1 MTELG
6 EYPQLKQLMTMSTLS
21 GDLQTPIPHDP
32 DHILSPLNGWQAI
45 ASSVLGT
52 SHQKRGQPCQ
62 DAHAWDILGPGWIVA
77 AVADGAG
84 SASLSDVGAQVA
96 TQTAVEQIK
105 RQWDKL
111 EAEQTEVCWEELLGE
126 VLEQAQNA
134 IAAESLSRD
143 IEVRQLAST
152 LLILVANSQK
162 VAVAQVGD
170 GAVVIGDRQGH
181 LTALTQ
187 PENGE
192 YANETTFLISPNALE
207 SAQIKVWEGEIAH
220 FALFSDGLQR
230 LALKLPEGN
239 PHAPFFTPLFRFVDQ
254 MEDAEAAQSQLEEF
268 LAHPRITERTDDDLT
283 MVLASLKSMKH
294 S

>member
-6 EYPQLKQLMTMSTLS
+6 VTIHALNEPMTMSTLS

-62 DAHAWDILGPGWIVA
+62 DAHAWDILGPGLVVA

-96 TQTAVEQIK
+96 TRTAVEQIK
-105 RQWDKL
+105 RQWDRL
-111 EAEQTEVCWEELLGE
+111 AAEQSEVCWEPLLGE
-126 VLEQAQNA
+126 VLEHAQNA
-134 IAAESLSRD
+134 IAAESLTRD
-143 IEVRQLAST
+143 VEVRQLATT
-152 LLILVANSQK
+152 LLILVASSQE
-162 VAVAQVGD
+162 VAVAQIGD

-181 LTALTQ
+181 ITALTQ

-230 LALKLPEGN
+230 LALKLPEGT

-254 MEDAEAAQSQLEEF
+254 MEDSQAAESELQGF
-268 LAHPRITERTDDDLT
+268 LSHPRITERTDDDLT
-283 MVLASLKSMKH
+283 IVLGSLKSINN
-294 S
+294 

>member
-1 MTELG
+1 
-6 EYPQLKQLMTMSTLS
+6 MTMSTLS
-21 GDLQTPIPHDP
+21 GDLQTPTPQEP

-111 EAEQTEVCWEELLGE
+111 EIEHSEVCWEELLEE
-126 VLEQAQNA
+126 VLAQAQKA
-134 IAAESLSRD
+134 IAAESLTRD
-143 IEVRQLAST
+143 VEMRQLATT

-181 LTALTQ
+181 LIALTQ

-192 YANETTFLISPNALE
+192 YANETTFLISANALE

-230 LALKLPEGN
+230 LALKLPEGT

-254 MEDAEAAQSQLEEF
+254 MEDSQAAERELQGF

-283 MVLASLKSMKH
+283 MVLGSLNQLKIKN
-294 S
+294 

>member
-6 EYPQLKQLMTMSTLS
+6 VNIHALNKPMTMSTLS

-62 DAHAWDILGPGWIVA
+62 DAHAWDILGPGLVVA

-96 TQTAVEQIK
+96 TRTAVELIK
-105 RQWDKL
+105 RQWDRL
-111 EAEQTEVCWEELLGE
+111 AAEQSEVCWEALLGE
-126 VLEQAQNA
+126 VLEHAQNA
-134 IAAESLSRD
+134 IAAESLTRD
-143 IEVRQLAST
+143 VEVRQLATT
-152 LLILVANSQK
+152 LLILVASSQE
-162 VAVAQVGD
+162 VAVAQIGD

-181 LTALTQ
+181 ITALTQ

-230 LALKLPEGN
+230 LALKLPEGT

-254 MEDAEAAQSQLEEF
+254 MEDSQAAESELQGF
-268 LAHPRITERTDDDLT
+268 LSHPRITERTDDDLT
-283 MVLASLKSMKH
+283 IVLGSLKSINN
-294 S
+294 

>member
-1 MTELG
+1 
-6 EYPQLKQLMTMSTLS
+6 MSTLS

-62 DAHAWDILGPGWIVA
+62 DAHAWDILGPGLVVA

-96 TQTAVEQIK
+96 TRTAVEQIK
-105 RQWDKL
+105 RQWDRL
-111 EAEQTEVCWEELLGE
+111 MAEHSEVCWKALLGE
-126 VLEQAQNA
+126 VLEHAQNA
-134 IAAESLSRD
+134 IAAESLTRD
-143 IEVRQLAST
+143 VEVRQLATT
-152 LLILVANSQK
+152 LLILVASSQE
-162 VAVAQVGD
+162 VAVAQIGD

-181 LTALTQ
+181 ITALTQ

-230 LALKLPEGN
+230 LALKLPEGT
-239 PHAPFFTPLFRFVDQ
+239 PHVPFFTPLFRFVDQ
-254 MEDAEAAQSQLEEF
+254 MEDSQAAESELQGF
-268 LAHPRITERTDDDLT
+268 LSHPRITERTDDDLT
-283 MVLASLKSMKH
+283 MVLGSLKSINH
-294 S
+294 